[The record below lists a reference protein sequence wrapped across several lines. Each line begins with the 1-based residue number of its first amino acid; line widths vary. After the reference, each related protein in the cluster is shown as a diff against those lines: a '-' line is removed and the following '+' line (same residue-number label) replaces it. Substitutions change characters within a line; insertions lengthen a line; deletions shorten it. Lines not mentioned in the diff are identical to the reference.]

1 VVIGPHKRYAFEPG
15 VVALELR
22 KLHKELR
29 RDDVIPV
36 TLEFSEIG
44 VIKVDAEVDSRTA
57 VRYPPSLP
65 IATGGA
71 KAH

>member
-1 VVIGPHKRYAFEPG
+1 MVIGPHKRYAFEPG

-29 RDDVIPV
+29 REDVIPV

-44 VIKVDAEVDSRTA
+44 VIKVDAEVNSRTA
-57 VRYPPSLP
+57 VRFPPPLP
-65 IATGGA
+65 IATRGA